1 MCDAPARVVH
11 IYKVDYTD
19 LNGGFIARHMDGG
32 FAGLT
37 TEQLS
42 ELRLVEVG
50 LSLVSTDGFPPRR
63 ASGKLPR
70 LANVEVVDVAYTSSH
85 ARRTPS
91 N

>member
-1 MCDAPARVVH
+1 
-11 IYKVDYTD
+11 
-19 LNGGFIARHMDGG
+19 MDGG

-42 ELRLVEVG
+42 DLLVEVD
-50 LSLVSTDGFPPRR
+50 LSLVSTDGFPPKR

-70 LANVEVVDVAYTSSH
+70 LANVEVVDVAYTPSN